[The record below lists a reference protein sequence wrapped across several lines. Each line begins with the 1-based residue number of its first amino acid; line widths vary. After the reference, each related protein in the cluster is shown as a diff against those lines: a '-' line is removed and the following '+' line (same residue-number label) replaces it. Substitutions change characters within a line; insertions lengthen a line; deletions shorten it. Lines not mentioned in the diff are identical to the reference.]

1 MVASP
6 AKPIRAAAFVI
17 LMAAATSGVAATE
30 GPESMGAM
38 LEQAQRLQEQAKSVP
53 VPEWLTQGGV
63 ELTPHERAR
72 IETMS
77 EQARALEERNLDEQ
91 LKTNERVTGSAATTH
106 RRIEFLVSWSLG
118 ETALREIMQEAAA
131 NPAAVVVFRGL
142 PNGSSMGVGI
152 ARIQALLR
160 SIDPPPKVT
169 LDPTRF
175 RRLHTDLVPTLSV
188 YDGERLRVTAR
199 GTTSIRYVLAR
210 LKSGATG
217 DLGAVGPV
225 AQATEPDLIEVMQQ
239 RLAALDLHRYAEG
252 ARDRYWQR
260 LAHYDLPQAVE
271 PRTRHLDPN
280 VVVVADIKDV
290 NGTVIVPAGKRINP
304 LDLMPFSQRLIVFD
318 AARPG
323 QVKLVEQLERRY
335 RDKRVTLIAARLDRE
350 AGWDGFRKLQD
361 GLHGPVFVLT
371 SDIKE
376 RFQIERLPS
385 VVEASGKEFLVHEI
399 PPPVTARAETR

>member
-1 MVASP
+1 MAASP
-6 AKPIRAAAFVI
+6 AMPIRAAAFVM
-17 LMAAATSGVAATE
+17 LMAAATSRVAATE
-30 GPESMGAM
+30 GIDEM

-63 ELTPHERAR
+63 ELTPQERAR

-91 LKTNERVTGSAATTH
+91 LKTNERVTGRAATTH

-118 ETALREIMQEAAA
+118 EAALREIMQEAAA
-131 NPAAVVVFRGL
+131 DPAAVVVFRGL
-142 PNGSSMGVGI
+142 PNGSSMGVEI

-160 SIDPPPKVT
+160 SIDPPPQVT

-260 LAHYDLPQAVE
+260 LAHYDLPQVAE
-271 PRTRHLDPN
+271 PRTRHIDPS
-280 VVVVADIKDV
+280 VVVVADIKDAS
-290 NGTVIVPAGKRINP
+290 GTVIVPAGKRINP

-335 RDKRVTLIAARLDRE
+335 RDKRVTLIAARLDRD

>member
-1 MVASP
+1 MAASP
-6 AKPIRAAAFVI
+6 AMPIRAASFVM

-38 LEQAQRLQEQAKSVP
+38 LEQAQRLQDQAKSVP
-53 VPEWLTQGGV
+53 APEWLTQGGV
-63 ELTPHERAR
+63 ELTLKQRAQ

-77 EQARALEERNLDEQ
+77 EQARALEERHLDEQ
-91 LKTNERVTGSAATTH
+91 LKAHEHVTGRAATTY

-118 ETALREIMQEAAA
+118 EAALREIMQEAAA
-131 NPAAVVVFRGL
+131 DPAAVVVFRGL
-142 PNGSSMGVGI
+142 PEGSSTWAGI
-152 ARIQALLR
+152 ARIQALLVG
-160 SIDPPPKVT
+160 IDPPPQVM

-175 RRLHTDLVPTLSV
+175 RRLHTSLVPTLSV

-199 GTTSIRYVLAR
+199 GTTSIRYVLTR
-210 LKSGATG
+210 LQSGAGG

-239 RLAALDLHRYAEG
+239 RLAALDLRRYAEG
-252 ARDRYWQR
+252 ARDRYWQS
-260 LAHYDLPQAVE
+260 LAHYDLPQADE
-271 PRTRHLDPN
+271 SRTRHIDPS
-280 VVVVADIKDV
+280 VVVVADIRDA
-290 NGTVIVPAGKRINP
+290 NGTVIVPAGSRINP

-323 QVKLVEQLERRY
+323 QVKLVQQLERRY
-335 RDKRVTLIAARLDRE
+335 RDKRVTLIAARLDRD

-376 RFQIERLPS
+376 RFRIERLPS
-385 VVEASGKEFLVHEI
+385 VVEAVGREFLVHEI
-399 PPPVTARAETR
+399 PLPVTARAEAK